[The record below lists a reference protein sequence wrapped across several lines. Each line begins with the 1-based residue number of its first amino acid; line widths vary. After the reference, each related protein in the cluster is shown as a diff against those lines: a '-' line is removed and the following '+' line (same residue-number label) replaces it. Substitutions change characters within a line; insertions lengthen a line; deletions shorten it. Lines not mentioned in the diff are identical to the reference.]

1 MKNGKFF
8 KISAYTLMKARPPL
22 RRPGAKTRPPKIDSP
37 LDRRYSPPRVNPMT
51 QTNAPRQSTQAITHE
66 FALLGIDLGSNQIRV
81 GTVDPAGRV
90 LAFRREPYS
99 EEARKTGRALANQ
112 ILSVSRQMA
121 EEQAAT
127 APVSAVGVA
136 FPGLVNLSTHRVIE
150 LARLPSL
157 AEIDLRREIMQAFG
171 VPTHFENNANAA
183 AFAEMAVGAARDL
196 SDWLYLHIGANVSA
210 GLVLNGQ
217 LHRGKSG
224 LAGAI
229 GNMNVYVEHPGGLIP
244 LQSMASAE
252 SVVRRT
258 RERLQKDRTSS
269 LSKLGA
275 MGGFTYEDIITQ
287 AHAGDDLAK
296 MMLNR
301 TGGYI
306 AMAIADVINLLKI
319 AMVAIGGAP
328 AARPFLATAI
338 ADGVRERAFT
348 AAISDCRVVA
358 AELEVEASVIGAA
371 LLAAEYGR

>member
-1 MKNGKFF
+1 
-8 KISAYTLMKARPPL
+8 
-22 RRPGAKTRPPKIDSP
+22 
-37 LDRRYSPPRVNPMT
+37 MT
-51 QTNAPRQSTQAITHE
+51 QTNAPRQSSQATTHR
-66 FALLGIDLGSNQIRV
+66 FALLGVDLGSNHIRV

-157 AEIDLRREIMQAFG
+157 AEIDLRREIMQTFG

-210 GLVLNGQ
+210 GLVLNGR

-229 GNMNVYVEHPGGLIP
+229 GNMNVYVDHPGGLIP
-244 LQSMASAE
+244 LQAMASAE

-301 TGGYI
+301 TGSYI
-306 AMAIADVINLLKI
+306 AMAIADIINLLNL

-328 AARPFLATAI
+328 AARPFLTASI
-338 ADGVRERAFT
+338 ADAVRERAFT
-348 AAISDCRVVA
+348 AAVSDCRVVG

-371 LLAAEYGR
+371 LLAADSQN

>member
-1 MKNGKFF
+1 MKNVSSSKFSSTHLS
-8 KISAYTLMKARPPL
+8 KLASPL
-22 RRPGAKTRPPKIDSP
+22 RRPPDPSAAKIDSP

-51 QTNAPRQSTQAITHE
+51 QTNAPRQSSQATTHK
-66 FALLGIDLGSNQIRV
+66 FALLGVDLGSNHIRV

-136 FPGLVNLSTHRVIE
+136 FPGLVNQATHRVIE

-157 AEIDLRREIMQAFG
+157 AEIDLRREIMQTFG
-171 VPTHFENNANAA
+171 VQTHFENNANAA

-210 GLVLNGQ
+210 GLVLNGR

-229 GNMNVYVEHPGGLIP
+229 GNMNVYAEHPGGLIP
-244 LQSMASAE
+244 LQAMASAE

-301 TGGYI
+301 TGSYI
-306 AMAIADVINLLKI
+306 AMAIADVINLLNL

-328 AARPFLATAI
+328 AARPFLTASI

-348 AAISDCRVVA
+348 AAVSDCRVVA

-371 LLAAEYGR
+371 LLAAEDRE

>member
-1 MKNGKFF
+1 
-8 KISAYTLMKARPPL
+8 
-22 RRPGAKTRPPKIDSP
+22 
-37 LDRRYSPPRVNPMT
+37 MT
-51 QTNAPRQSTQAITHE
+51 QTNAPRQSSQAITHKS
-66 FALLGIDLGSNQIRV
+66 ALLGVDLGSNHIRV
-81 GTVDPAGRV
+81 GTVDPAGQV

-99 EEARKTGRALANQ
+99 EEARKKPRALADQ
-112 ILSVSRQMA
+112 ILSVSWQMA
-121 EEQAAT
+121 EDQAAT

-136 FPGLVNLSTHRVIE
+136 FPGLVNQATHRAVE
-150 LARLPSL
+150 LAQLPSL

-183 AFAEMAVGAARDL
+183 AFAEMTMGATRDAG
-196 SDWLYLHIGANVSA
+196 DWLYLHIGANVSA
-210 GLVLNGQ
+210 GLVLNGR

-229 GNMNVYVEHPGGLIP
+229 GNMNVYTDHPGGLMP
-244 LQSMASAE
+244 LQAMASAE

-275 MGGFTYEDIITQ
+275 MGGFTYDDIITQ

-301 TGGYI
+301 TGAYI
-306 AMAIADVINLLKI
+306 AMAIADVINLLNL

-328 AARPFLATAI
+328 AARQFLTASI

-348 AAISDCRVVA
+348 AAISDCQVVA

-371 LLAAEYGR
+371 LLAADEIADCGRA